1 MVEVELDQ
9 KTPSAILIPF
19 AMHTAL
25 LIFVHLFSLVIATR
39 LLPELEAA
47 IHQPHL
53 SISLTITK
61 GNSWPFQL
69 VWYMSNIVG
78 IFLFLVELILV
89 VYVKFYPYD
98 ETVTDRVHIGT
109 ATLLVVI
116 VLSIVS
122 FPFIVILFRSI
133 SKRKIQH
140 HEQRLAS
147 AKELLESINQSHNL
161 DTKSCNSNQAASG
174 SSYTFKDTEV

>member
-19 AMHTAL
+19 AMLTAV

-47 IHQPHL
+47 CHNPHL
-53 SISLTITK
+53 SISLTITR
-61 GNSWPFQL
+61 GNSWPVQL

-78 IFLFLVELILV
+78 IALFLVELVLV
-89 VYVKFYPYD
+89 AYVKFYPYD
-98 ETVTDRVHIGT
+98 ESVTDRIYIGT
-109 ATLLVVI
+109 ATLLVVV
-116 VLSIVS
+116 VLSLIS
-122 FPFIVILFRSI
+122 LPFIVILFRSI

-140 HEQRLAS
+140 HEQTLAS
-147 AKELLESINQSHNL
+147 AKELLESINQTHNL
-161 DTKSCNSNQAASG
+161 DADSGYTASG
-174 SSYTFKDTEV
+174 PYMIKDTQV